1 MADPHGFPP
10 LLPQG
15 HPRHC
20 AVCPPQR
27 AHGGDPGLGRARPG
41 SPPSPSAAKWRR
53 GPSAGPGPGP
63 SWPRPRS
70 AAQHRR
76 PVAASARPPPRA
88 RGCPRPPFL
97 PSFLPRDLCV
107 LFYLGLV
114 ACISPPCVALGG
126 GVSHREGCR
135 GREQRETEAGMK
147 EKEEGEET
155 RDLIRALRQNWDAV
169 TFCVSVSDFN
179 GWQEPCVSGDATQEW
194 LQSWFLHQ

>member
-1 MADPHGFPP
+1 M
-10 LLPQG
+10 
-15 HPRHC
+15 
-20 AVCPPQR
+20 
-27 AHGGDPGLGRARPG
+27 
-41 SPPSPSAAKWRR
+41 PSAPLSGHTGGTPGWDGPGR
-53 GPSAGPGPGP
+53 GRHPAPRPRNGGAAPPRGLAPAPHGPGPGALHNTAAP
-63 SWPRPRS
+63 WPPLPGRPRGPG
-70 AAQHRR
+70 AA
-76 PVAASARPPPRA
+76 PGLLS
-88 RGCPRPPFL
+88 FL

-147 EKEEGEET
+147 EKEEAEET

-169 TFCVSVSDFN
+169 TFCVSVSDFDS
-179 GWQEPCVSGDATQEW
+179 WQEPCVSGDATQEW